1 MSDKESKTNRFRM
14 STRFPIARI
23 KKIMQ
28 TDEEV
33 GKVTKESAIL
43 ISRALEV
50 FVHDILTKTMEI
62 LRQKDTKTI
71 SASHLK
77 DCVISHEVFDFLV
90 DIVNDAPK
98 SRKRRKDLTS
108 EVRSPKS
115 SKNNKPKK
123 RKTRD
128 IVTKTPQNTDSDD
141 SDSEVDYN
149 DNERECEN
157 RGATNQPVALSSP
170 SSMTL
175 QAKTVSSS
183 PQSQQQQQQTQKG
196 LLEELNQR
204 QPQQLQSLQ
213 SLLQQQS
220 SLGLIEDFSR
230 SSSKLSFPQTASS
243 SNSSQ
248 RQQQSSSSSSSSS
261 VSQISP
267 SSVSSLLLRDMRIE
281 MNPPPFVPPK
291 ILNETNIVNDNTT
304 L

>member
-1 MSDKESKTNRFRM
+1 
-14 STRFPIARI
+14 
-23 KKIMQ
+23 MQ